1 MRARALVTI
10 GALVWAVSILAAAS
24 PSGQQAPAPTARVA
38 SPPPMLFETAAR
50 CEACHNGLVTRS
62 GRDVSIGVDWRA
74 SMMAHAA
81 RDPYWHAAVRREML
95 DHPSAAAAIEHEC
108 SRCHMPMA
116 HVTQVAGGATGQ
128 VFAHLPIGAAV
139 TPHAALAAD
148 GVSCASCHQ
157 IQPDALGTP
166 ESFTGHFVIDTT
178 TPADQRVVFGP
189 FVVEPGLRRLMHS
202 ASTFEQVEGAHARSS
217 EMCATCHTLYT
228 HALDDSGKT
237 IGTLPEQVPYLEWR
251 HSAFREAR
259 SCQACHMP
267 PVGEPVRVSSTMG
280 EPREGVLRHTFRGA
294 NFWMLRVLNRFRNE
308 LGVTTLPHEMEQAA
322 ADTLAHLEHES
333 ATVQFDRAVRD
344 AGVVM
349 VDVRV
354 INRGGHKLPTAYPSR
369 RAWLYLQIADAS
381 GRVRFE
387 SGAVNPTGAI
397 TGNDND
403 MNSAAFEP
411 HYQEITGA
419 GEVQIYEAIMA
430 DARGGVSTGL
440 LSGVRYVKDNRLLPD
455 GFDKATAHADIAVH
469 GSATADADFTGGS
482 DRIRY
487 RVPIDAAGPLTVIA
501 ELRYQSVS
509 YRWAQNLRARP
520 AFETDRFVR
529 HYEAISHL
537 TTATLAAATTTLR

>member
-10 GALVWAVSILAAAS
+10 SALVWAVCVIAAAS
-24 PSGQQAPAPTARVA
+24 PSGQQAPPPAARVA
-38 SPPPMLFETAAR
+38 SAPVLFETADR
-50 CEACHNGLVTRS
+50 CEACHNGLVTAS

-95 DHPSAAAAIEHEC
+95 DHPAAAAAIEHEC

-128 VFAHLPIGAAV
+128 VFAHLPIGAAA

-178 TPADQRVVFGP
+178 TPADRRSVFGP
-189 FVVEPGLRRLMHS
+189 FAVEPGLRRLMHS
-202 ASTFEQVEGAHARSS
+202 ASTFEPVEGAHVRSS

-228 HALDDSGKT
+228 HALNDSGKT

-251 HSAFREAR
+251 HSAFRDTR

-267 PVGEPVRVSSTMG
+267 PVGEAARIASTMG
-280 EPREGVLRHTFRGA
+280 APRDGVLGHTFRGA
-294 NFWMLRVLNRFRNE
+294 NFWMLQVLNRFRNE
-308 LGVTTLPHEMEQAA
+308 LGVNTLPQEMAQAA
-322 ADTLAHLEHES
+322 SDTLADLEDES

-344 AGVVM
+344 AGMAM
-349 VDVRV
+349 VNVRV
-354 INRGGHKLPTAYPSR
+354 TNRGGHKLPTAYPSR
-369 RAWLYLQIADAS
+369 RVWLYLRIADAS
-381 GRVRFE
+381 GRVWFE
-387 SGAVNPTGAI
+387 SGAVDATGAI
-397 TGNDND
+397 AGNDND
-403 MNSAAFEP
+403 ANSAAFEP
-411 HYQEITGA
+411 HYLDITSA
-419 GEVQIYEAIMA
+419 SEVQIYEAIMA
-430 DARGGVSTGL
+430 DARGGVTTGL
-440 LSGVRYVKDNRLLPD
+440 LSGVRYLKDNRLLPD

-469 GSATADADFTGGS
+469 GGAAADPDFTGGS
-482 DRIRY
+482 DRIGY
-487 RVPIDAAGPLTVIA
+487 RVPIDASGPLTVTT
-501 ELRYQSVS
+501 ELRYQSVG
-509 YRWAQNLRARP
+509 YRWALNLRARP

-529 HYEAISHL
+529 YYEAMSHL
-537 TTATLAAATTTLR
+537 TTARLAVATTTIR